1 MELFH
6 QNIYESDINNWVNV
20 TTLETFLTMTNH
32 NRMISSKY
40 PFEFSPTYFCAVSF
54 WFSLYLMYVRKKLVN
69 GYLLVIYNV
78 LENQLIVTCK
88 VHLSFLED
96 SLPYYL
102 SIPLG
107 SIYCLHYSIR
117 TILYY
122 VCVNKGSLSW
132 RLNLAWNS
140 ASIGI

>member
-6 QNIYESDINNWVNV
+6 QKIYESDVNNWANV

-54 WFSLYLMYVRKKLVN
+54 WFSLYLMYVSKEKVSQWLFI
-69 GYLLVIYNV
+69 GYLQRIGKSINCYLQSAPII
-78 LENQLIVTCK
+78 LGRFITL
-88 VHLSFLED
+88 
-96 SLPYYL
+96 L

-107 SIYCLHYSIR
+107 SIYCPHYSIR

-122 VCVNKGSLSW
+122 IRVNKGSLSL
-132 RLNLAWNS
+132 RLNLIWYEN
-140 ASIGI
+140 I